1 MSKPYISTMSRKTI
15 PGKTMCHK
23 QALRTLKKQS
33 GSAIVIAIFA
43 IIVIS
48 LLGASLMSLQ
58 RDSAQGTS
66 YEVYA
71 ARAYLAAYS
80 ASEIALAQLFP
91 LGSSASQATC
101 AEINAMPQPD
111 LPSDNAGFYGC
122 STTSA
127 CTVISS
133 AVATRYKVLST
144 ASCKN
149 SQINTRR
156 QITVEATNL

>member
-1 MSKPYISTMSRKTI
+1 M
-15 PGKTMCHK
+15 
-23 QALRTLKKQS
+23 KKQS
-33 GSAIVIAIFA
+33 GSAIIIAIFV

-58 RDSAQGTS
+58 RDSAEGTS

-71 ARAYLAAYS
+71 ARAYLSAYS

-91 LGSSASQATC
+91 LGSSVAFEGNCTG
-101 AEINAMPQPD
+101 AEIEPT
-111 LPSDNAGFYGC
+111 LPGDNAGFHGC
-122 STTSA
+122 SAAYT
-127 CTVISS
+127 CTIISS
-133 AVATRYKVLST
+133 AVATRYRVVSS

-149 SQINTRR
+149 NQINTRR